1 MTIMSFLLSINY
13 LVWLVLSALFFA
25 FGEYFSKKFA
35 LSPGIGYVG
44 LLFVAYAFGVLAWL
58 LAITQKNQLSIVGT
72 IWSVLSLMATV
83 MIGVLIFSEKLSTIG
98 VLGIITAFVSIVLL
112 SVG

>member
-1 MTIMSFLLSINY
+1 MATMSFLLSIHY
-13 LVWLVLSALFFA
+13 LIWLVLSAICFA

-35 LSPGIGYVG
+35 LVPGTGYLG
-44 LLFVAYAFGVLAWL
+44 LIFLMYALGVLAWL
-58 LAITQKNQLSIVGT
+58 PAIMQKNQLSIVGT

-83 MIGVLIFSEKLSTIG
+83 MIGVLIFSEKLSIIG

-112 SVG
+112 SIG